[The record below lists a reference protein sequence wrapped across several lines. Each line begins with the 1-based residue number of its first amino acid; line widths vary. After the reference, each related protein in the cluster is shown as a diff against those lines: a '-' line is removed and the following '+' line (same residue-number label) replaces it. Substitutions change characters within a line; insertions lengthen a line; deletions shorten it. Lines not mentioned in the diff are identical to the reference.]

1 MEVLHHVRP
10 RRPGDRVMM
19 ARTLGALVA
28 LRRLRS
34 PLVIA
39 LALTAACSSGDRADG
54 AADSALIVPGADS
67 LAKRDSTIVTS
78 TVTTETT
85 VTTSTGIVTADST
98 AARDSAPILLVA
110 ADSAAGDSL
119 YHNSRGRCITC
130 HGTRGAGGGSLGPSL
145 RDSVWLDTD
154 GSAKGIAAMIRD
166 GVAEPKGG
174 SARMPSFARQLDP
187 AQISRI
193 AVYVYSL
200 SHRGAMSAD
209 SAAARAAAGLAT
221 PADSAL
227 HQ

>member
-1 MEVLHHVRP
+1 MPPLA
-10 RRPGDRVMM
+10 D
-19 ARTLGALVA
+19 
-28 LRRLRS
+28 LRS

-39 LALTAACSSGDRADG
+39 LAFAAACSGGNRADG
-54 AADSALIVPGADS
+54 AADSALVVPGADS
-67 LAKRDSTIVTS
+67 LAKRDTATSTI
-78 TVTTETT
+78 TTETT
-85 VTTSTGIVTADST
+85 VTTSTGIVTPDST
-98 AARDSAPILLVA
+98 AARDGAPILLVA

-145 RDSVWLDTD
+145 RDSVWLDTG
-154 GSAKGIAAMIRD
+154 GSANGIATIIRD

-174 SARMPSFARQLDP
+174 TARMPAFGRQLDP